1 MPYSLLLDF
10 FTWLVVLN
18 IIYLINR
25 VGFGFS
31 RNLKWG
37 EMMKKI
43 ALGILLI
50 SAVVFVIVLY
60 GEVQDIESTA
70 ETKEVMK

>member
-1 MPYSLLLDF
+1 
-10 FTWLVVLN
+10 
-18 IIYLINR
+18 
-25 VGFGFS
+25 
-31 RNLKWG
+31 
-37 EMMKKI
+37 MMKKI

-60 GEVQDIESTA
+60 GEIQDVESTA